1 MRRLWLAAIAATL
14 AGCSQLPA
22 PAPIE
27 SAPVEATPVEPAPA
41 EPAGER
47 AQDGEPAAA
56 QTLYRVRYEGREGS
70 GSLRLVLRQVAAE
83 RFQLQAADT
92 FGRAVWSLDL
102 DGDQVLLVEHRRKAA
117 CLAGGELRVP
127 ELALRP
133 LPLPA
138 VARVLASRTPRRAP
152 AGADRTDWTDETG
165 QRWTARWEDGQL
177 VSWVLWQAAE
187 PQLWWSRQPRG
198 GILSHR
204 DGSQFRWR
212 QTAREDLAPDSY
224 RRIEVP
230 AGYELG
236 ECGPEEAG
244 P

>member
-1 MRRLWLAAIAATL
+1 MRRLCLAVIAAAL
-14 AGCSQLPA
+14 PAGCAPLPA
-22 PAPIE
+22 P
-27 SAPVEATPVEPAPA
+27 V
-41 EPAGER
+41 PAGPPAAPSPRE
-47 AQDGEPAAA
+47 AVPAAA
-56 QTLYRVRYEGREGS
+56 QTLYRVRYEGPEGS

-102 DGDQVLLVEHRRKAA
+102 ADDEVLLVDHRQKLA
-117 CLAGGELRVP
+117 CLSGSELRVP
-127 ELALRP
+127 EVALRP

-138 VARVLASRTPRRAP
+138 VARVLAARTPLP
-152 AGADRTDWTDETG
+152 VPPGADREDWIDDAG
-165 QRWTARWEDGQL
+165 QRWTARWQAGEL
-177 VSWVLWQAAE
+177 VSWTLWQDGE

-212 QTAREDLAPDSY
+212 ETAREALAPASY
-224 RRIEVP
+224 RPLEAP

-236 ECGPEEAG
+236 ECRQGGAV
-244 P
+244 